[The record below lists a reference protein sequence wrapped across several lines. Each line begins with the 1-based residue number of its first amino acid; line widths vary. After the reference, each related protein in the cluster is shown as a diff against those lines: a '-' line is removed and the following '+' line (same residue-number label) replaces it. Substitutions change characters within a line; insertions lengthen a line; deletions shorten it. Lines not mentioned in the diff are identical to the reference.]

1 MAKHRKSITLK
12 DVAAAA
18 NVSVGM
24 ASRVLGGYGSY
35 SENTRKS
42 VMKAAKALDYRVNGV
57 ARSLRLRR
65 TRAIG
70 VMISEIA
77 SYHWTVFVQ
86 GVEEAARQAG
96 YHVILCNTADNAQ
109 FEREYLKDLRERG
122 VDGIIV
128 SPLAENFPIIAKV
141 AQSGFPMVLVNCRI
155 NGADIA
161 SIRSDDQQAAS
172 DAVVYLGSL
181 GHKRIGIVAG
191 LQELETGRSRL
202 SGYKAGLTQVELP
215 FDGDLVAYGNYVPA
229 QAYEAT
235 ERLITMP
242 KPPTAILVCSEMMT
256 GAALRCLKE
265 YEVSIPGELSV
276 VGFDDPAWA
285 SYFSPAITSL
295 REQRFYMGRLAS
307 DTLIAAID
315 GPLTALWLP
324 PEILLRTELIVR
336 ESCARPRRGVAI
348 NLSGKPVGAD
358 RRLFAEE

>member
-18 NVSVGM
+18 GVSVGM

-42 VMKAAKALDYRVNGV
+42 VLKAAKALDYRVNGV

-70 VMISEIA
+70 VMINEIA

-96 YHVILCNTADNAQ
+96 YHVILCNTADDAQ
-109 FEREYLKDLRERG
+109 LEREYLRDLRERG

-128 SPLAENFPIIAKV
+128 SPLTENSSIIAKI
-141 AQSGFPMVLVNCRI
+141 AQSGFPMVLVNSKI
-155 NGADIA
+155 DDADVT
-161 SIRSDDQQAAS
+161 SIRSDDQRAAA
-172 DAVVYLGSL
+172 DAVIYLGSL
-181 GHKRIGIVAG
+181 GHRRIGIVAG

-202 SGYKAGLTQVELP
+202 SGYKAGLTQIGLP
-215 FDGDLVAYGNYVPA
+215 LHEDLVAYGNYIPSE
-229 QAYEAT
+229 AYEAT
-235 ERLITMP
+235 KRLISIP
-242 KPPTAILVCSEMMT
+242 DPPTAILVCSEMMT
-256 GAALRCLKE
+256 GAALRCLKDCG
-265 YEVSIPGELSV
+265 VSIPGELSV
-276 VGFDDPAWA
+276 VGFDDPGWA
-285 SYFSPAITSL
+285 SFFSPAITTL

-315 GPLTALWLP
+315 GALSAVHLP

-336 ESCARPRRGVAI
+336 ESCARPRLGIEI
-348 NLSGKPVGAD
+348 NLSNELSRSHDKLVAK
-358 RRLFAEE
+358 A

>member
-1 MAKHRKSITLK
+1 MRSKSVTLK

-18 NVSVGM
+18 QVSVGM

-35 SENTRKS
+35 SENTRKA
-42 VMKAAKALDYRVNGV
+42 VMKAAKSLDYRANGV

-70 VMISEIA
+70 VMISEIV

-109 FEREYLKDLRERG
+109 LETEYLKDLRERG

-128 SPLAENFPIIAKV
+128 SPLAENFQAFAKV
-141 AQSGFPMVLVNCRI
+141 AASGFPMVLVNSRI
-155 NGADIA
+155 QGTEIT
-161 SIRSDDQQAAS
+161 SIRSDDRQAAS
-172 DAVVYLGSL
+172 DAIMYLGSL

-202 SGYKAGLTQVELP
+202 GGYKAGLAQLGLP
-215 FDGDLVAYGNYVPA
+215 FDETLVAYGNYA
-229 QAYEAT
+229 QEQAYEAT

-242 KPPTAILVCSEMMT
+242 RPPTAILVCSEMMT
-256 GAALRCLKE
+256 GATLRCLKDHN
-265 YEVSIPGELSV
+265 VSIPAELSV

-285 SYFSPAITSL
+285 SFFSPAITTL
-295 REQRFYMGRLAS
+295 REQRFYMGRLAC
-307 DTLIAAID
+307 DTLIAAIQ
-315 GPLTALWLP
+315 GPLTGVRMP
-324 PEILLRTELIVR
+324 PEILLRTELVAR
-336 ESCARPRRGVAI
+336 ESCGRPRKSVAI
-348 NLSGKPVGAD
+348 NLTEKFKSAD
-358 RRLFAEE
+358 RRSAAER